1 MGVYEC
7 GICMCGDEHMCR
19 SSGILFSC
27 SLADALEAGFLTEP
41 GAQLVVSRPSDLPV
55 SVPPPEWCYKPVTHP
70 ALLHVSGS
78 KVTSPCMS
86 SQHFYPSSCLSIPC
100 CIISWLILLL
110 GASVHRC
117 IIGASVHRAGP
128 WRLLQVAPLLPGA
141 PPRVATT
148 ALSEAWGSY
157 LREDRLKFSPE

>member
-7 GICMCGDEHMCR
+7 GICMYGDGHMCR
-19 SSGILFSC
+19 RLGILFSC
-27 SLADALEAGFLTEP
+27 SLAYALEAGFLTEP
-41 GAQLVVSRPSDLPV
+41 GAQLVVSRPGDLPV
-55 SVPPPEWCYKPVTHP
+55 SIPPPEWCYKPMTHP

-86 SQHFYPSSCLSIPC
+86 SQHFYPSSYLSIPH

-110 GASVHRC
+110 AL
-117 IIGASVHRAGP
+117 VHRARP

-148 ALSEAWGSY
+148 ALSEAWGHI
-157 LREDRLKFSPE
+157 